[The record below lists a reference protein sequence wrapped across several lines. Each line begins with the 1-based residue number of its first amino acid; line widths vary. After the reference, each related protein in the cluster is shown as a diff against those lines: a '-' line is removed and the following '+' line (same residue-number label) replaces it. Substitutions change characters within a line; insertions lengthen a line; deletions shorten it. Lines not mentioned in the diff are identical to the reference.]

1 MKHYVYIYSNDEGTP
16 YYVGKGI
23 GKRIRQRH
31 RVTVPTS
38 SSQMQMYF
46 FDTEQEAFD
55 TEIQLIEF
63 FGRKQDGGL
72 LHNICIG
79 GPGTPGMQHTNE
91 AKERIRSA
99 QLGSKKPPLTTCHKL
114 AIKKAL
120 AKTYLITEPTGLL
133 IKITNLSDYCKSHN
147 LNLSAMVSVSK
158 GRRPHHKG
166 YKVRRELV

>member
-1 MKHYVYIYSNDEGTP
+1 MKYYVYIYSDKQGLP
-16 YYVGKGI
+16 YYVGKGV

-31 RVTVPTS
+31 QVKVPTS
-38 SSQMQMYF
+38 NSQVQIHY

-63 FGRKQDGGL
+63 FGRKLTGGL
-72 LHNICIG
+72 LHNICTG
-79 GPGTPGMQHTNE
+79 GSGTTGMRHTDE

-99 QLGSKKPPLTTCHKL
+99 QLGSKKPPLTTHHKL

-158 GRRPHHKG
+158 GRRTHHKG
-166 YKVRRELV
+166 YKVRPELV